1 MLQHRN
7 HHRDLPARLDRQR
20 ESCPVVRTA
29 ARSPLA
35 HRLRPL
41 DDIVRAAFLEGSPQ
55 TTRPDPAIGRNNLAL
70 SPQRAYV
77 GPAKLL
83 LSTFCFLTASVAT
96 LTTLS
101 QAIAPRGWR
110 PRTGDITM
118 AQGTVKWFN
127 ATKGFGFIAPA
138 GGSKDVFVHVSAL
151 ERAGIR
157 QLDDGQAVTY
167 DLESDR
173 NGRESAVNLALA

>member
-1 MLQHRN
+1 MLA
-7 HHRDLPARLDRQR
+7 DW
-20 ESCPVVRTA
+20 
-29 ARSPLA
+29 
-35 HRLRPL
+35 
-41 DDIVRAAFLEGSPQ
+41 
-55 TTRPDPAIGRNNLAL
+55 
-70 SPQRAYV
+70 AYV
-77 GPAKLL
+77 DQAKLL

-101 QAIAPRGWR
+101 QAIARRGWR
-110 PRTGDITM
+110 SKLGDITM
-118 AQGTVKWFN
+118 ANGTVKWFN

-157 QLDDGQAVTY
+157 QLNDGQAVTY
-167 DLESDR
+167 DVEADR